1 MPKHRVEIGLER
13 KFTRYVVDIGH
24 GLLQKCGS
32 WAKGNLNSNTKK
44 IAVFSN
50 DLVFSLY
57 GEIVVKS
64 LEVAGYNVSV
74 WLMEDG
80 EEYKIFSTLED
91 SQDFLN
97 KVGITRSDAI
107 ISLGGG
113 VVTDL
118 AGFASSVYLRGI
130 QVLQIPTTFLAMVD
144 ASVGGKTGINTD
156 FGKNVIGT
164 FKQPEGVLI
173 DVNVLKTLDPREL
186 SAGFCEAI
194 KQGAL
199 GGQELFEGVANHLKT
214 FGLSDY
220 ASHFENKGFVADLEN
235 LLNRQVSFKA
245 GIVAQDEK
253 EEVNRE
259 DKNSRKILNFGH
271 TVAHALEKIT
281 DYRYFKHGEAV
292 GYGMLVAGEMSKKL
306 DILDGNSLNL
316 LNDVVSSVGQLPRT
330 GSIDIDTVIEAFS
343 HDKKNLGESLQWVL
357 LEGFGK
363 PVIVR
368 SQEISGTIIKE
379 SLVRVLA
386 G

>member
-1 MPKHRVEIGLER
+1 MLKHQVEISLER
-13 KFTRYVVDIGH
+13 TFSRYMVDIGQ
-24 GLLQKCGS
+24 GLLQKCGA
-32 WAKGNLNSNTKK
+32 WAKENLNAETKN

-57 GEIVVKS
+57 GETAVKS
-64 LEVAGYNVSV
+64 LEKAGYSV
-74 WLMEDG
+74 FVWSMKDG
-80 EEYKIFSTLED
+80 EEYKNFSSLKD
-91 SQDFLN
+91 SQEFLN
-97 KVGITRSDAI
+97 DVGITRSDAI
-107 ISLGGG
+107 VSLGGG

-118 AGFASSVYLRGI
+118 AGFASSIYLRGV

-173 DVNVLKTLDPREL
+173 DVNVLRTLDSREL

-194 KQGAL
+194 KQGVL
-199 GGQELFEGVANHLKT
+199 GGLELFEGIADHLKT
-214 FGLSDY
+214 FDLTGYSTY
-220 ASHFENKGFVADLEN
+220 FENEGFIAELEN
-235 LLNRQVSFKA
+235 LLFGQVSFKA
-245 GIVAQDEK
+245 KIVAGDEK
-253 EEVNRE
+253 EEIMRK
-259 DKNSRKILNFGH
+259 DKKSRKVLNFGH

-281 DYRYFKHGEAV
+281 EYRYFKHGEAV
-292 GYGMLVAGEMSKKL
+292 GYGMLVAGEMSKRL
-306 DILDGNSLNL
+306 DILDGNSLKL
-316 LNDVVSSVGQLPRT
+316 LNGVVSSVGELPQT
-330 GSIDIDTVIEAFS
+330 ENIDVDEVVKAFS

-363 PVIVR
+363 PVIVQN
-368 SQEISGTIIKE
+368 QEIPQTIIKE